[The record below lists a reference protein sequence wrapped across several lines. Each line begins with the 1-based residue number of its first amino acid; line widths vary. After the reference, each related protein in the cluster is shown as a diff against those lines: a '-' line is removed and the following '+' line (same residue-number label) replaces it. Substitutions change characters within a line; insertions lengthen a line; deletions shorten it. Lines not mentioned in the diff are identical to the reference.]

1 MSFNVRWNY
10 RDARRN
16 KFRALMTIVGV
27 MGCTALLVSSFGL
40 SDSMDDLIEWNFNQI
55 KHYDSEL
62 IIDDVAS
69 QSEID
74 EVAREVSGDEVMQ
87 KMIEIESP
95 LNKKSGELLVWDGTD
110 LITPTDENRNPIEI
124 KDDEISISRKM
135 ADLLGVGVGDT
146 VKWHCMDSD
155 KWVESK
161 IDKIHADPKSQGIIM
176 SKHKLQDL
184 GVNYTPT
191 SIVTDE
197 HVDKNYSAI
206 KSSITKE
213 HRIGVWSEMVRA
225 AWVLITILTIFAA
238 LLSVIVLYNLG
249 LLSFTEIER
258 QIATLKVL
266 GFNTGALRGLLLTQN
281 LWFSVIGFIFSSSL
295 FALKTSTTLI
305 VFSS

>member
-1 MSFNVRWNY
+1 
-10 RDARRN
+10 
-16 KFRALMTIVGV
+16 
-27 MGCTALLVSSFGL
+27 MG
-40 SDSMDDLIEWNFNQI
+40 
-55 KHYDSEL
+55 
-62 IIDDVAS
+62 
-69 QSEID
+69 
-74 EVAREVSGDEVMQ
+74 
-87 KMIEIESP
+87 
-95 LNKKSGELLVWDGTD
+95 
-110 LITPTDENRNPIEI
+110 
-124 KDDEISISRKM
+124 
-135 ADLLGVGVGDT
+135 
-146 VKWHCMDSD
+146 SD
-155 KWVESK
+155 KWIKTK
-161 IDKIHADPKSQGIIM
+161 IDKIHADPKAQGIVM

-281 LWFSVIGFIFSSSL
+281 LWFTAIGFALGLPLGDFI
-295 FALKTSTTLI
+295 LKTMWKSVGDSYYVLPYVSLSNFLLTAVITFSLSII
-305 VFSS
+305 VNLMFSKRIRKLNMVESVKGGE